1 MITIAMT
8 MNPACASHRSSGCVD
23 RSSSNSRWPSA
34 VLVATSILVQS
45 SPARNAAGVTT
56 DTQGTVSLTSP
67 LYTLQVEFL
76 PGAGG
81 VMDVHMFAFN
91 PAGGPQPV
99 QAWVVTASLPSQNLD
114 VNLGV
119 SVQAQT
125 HAITEAILPV
135 PGNWKFTFTLRT
147 TDIDEATV
155 STVVPIK

>member
-1 MITIAMT
+1 MRE
-8 MNPACASHRSSGCVD
+8 PQVKRLRRSVLVELALAV
-23 RSSSNSRWPSA
+23 A

-81 VMDVHMFAFN
+81 HRPAHVRFN

-99 QAWVVTASLPSQNLD
+99 QAWVVTASLPSQNL
-114 VNLGV
+114 
-119 SVQAQT
+119 T
-125 HAITEAILPV
+125 
-135 PGNWKFTFTLRT
+135 
-147 TDIDEATV
+147 
-155 STVVPIK
+155 